1 MYIYLA
7 VFILLIICT
16 FIEYINE
23 STPKILYYF
32 LLVILLLMYCLRYG
46 QGVDYLN
53 YQTIYNVV
61 PASLNPAV
69 IQSTGL
75 HGEIGWLEI
84 NAICKLM
91 NISYE
96 LMIVIISVIESC
108 FFIKFIN
115 EYCHYKI
122 LALLVSYPTL
132 YLTYMYSAVRQ
143 GLVTCVFLGLL
154 LRFYFEKK
162 YIKYCAG
169 CLILATIH
177 SSALILLI
185 LIFVRRDV
193 LLKFKDYLLIASSW
207 MIGFIIY
214 FAGTAFVSS
223 LPFIPYSVAF
233 YINGASISVSS
244 IAERAISYIFVA
256 ILISHKTDLS
266 KNMRM
271 LFNVYSLG
279 FVIYGLLL
287 WNPLIS
293 SRLCYSFKAI
303 EIILIANLLYYNN
316 SYVLNKAVRYC
327 IIILLTGT
335 MYLKNIGSYIEQGNY
350 KQMVNIYNYPYVSLI
365 KKNISKYKY

>member
-108 FFIKFIN
+108 FFIK
-115 EYCHYKI
+115 
-122 LALLVSYPTL
+122 
-132 YLTYMYSAVRQ
+132 
-143 GLVTCVFLGLL
+143 
-154 LRFYFEKK
+154 
-162 YIKYCAG
+162 
-169 CLILATIH
+169 
-177 SSALILLI
+177 
-185 LIFVRRDV
+185 
-193 LLKFKDYLLIASSW
+193 
-207 MIGFIIY
+207 
-214 FAGTAFVSS
+214 
-223 LPFIPYSVAF
+223 
-233 YINGASISVSS
+233 
-244 IAERAISYIFVA
+244 
-256 ILISHKTDLS
+256 
-266 KNMRM
+266 
-271 LFNVYSLG
+271 
-279 FVIYGLLL
+279 
-287 WNPLIS
+287 
-293 SRLCYSFKAI
+293 
-303 EIILIANLLYYNN
+303 
-316 SYVLNKAVRYC
+316 
-327 IIILLTGT
+327 
-335 MYLKNIGSYIEQGNY
+335 
-350 KQMVNIYNYPYVSLI
+350 
-365 KKNISKYKY
+365 